1 MEINPEVYKNI
12 LLINPTNANKYNAK
26 GVEGSICHQQVF
38 CRVKLIIFID
48 LVCYYFLLS
57 LLVSYED
64 NHLVSFLIIN
74 DYKHPVWTEG
84 KQDLFD
90 HLLRFTN
97 IIHSFFLAEKMINEL
112 FNFILNE

>member
-1 MEINPEVYKNI
+1 MKGLKV
-12 LLINPTNANKYNAK
+12 LFATNKCFA
-26 GVEGSICHQQVF
+26 GI
-38 CRVKLIIFID
+38 KLIIFID

-90 HLLRFTN
+90 HLLCFTN